1 MLTHL
6 HWMMDFAGRRERI
19 HTFTPLINKSTMKLA
34 TGVLRPRNIFTPA
47 SSQSA
52 TTLRQP
58 EKTAATNLSMATKPW
73 ELPDS
78 DKSFSSNAA
87 CRLRD
92 KWMEFQGI
100 KNWDGL
106 LDPLDDGLRDEIL
119 RYGEFVEAAYRC
131 FDFDTTSPTYA
142 TCTHPKTSILAA
154 NKKGYKV
161 TKNLH
166 ATCGVQLPEWTDRLP
181 SWVSTQSSWIGY
193 VAVCDDK
200 DEIARLGRRDV
211 VIAYRGTATCME
223 WLENLR
229 ATLACLPG
237 DMAPDMCQSRV
248 QSGFLSL
255 YTSPKNGGGASLQQ
269 SIRDEVTK
277 ILQRYSGE
285 RLSITVTGHSLGAA
299 LATLTAHDITTTFEQ
314 APLVTVVSFGGPRV
328 GNKSFRSQLEKRG
341 TKVLRIV
348 NSDDPITKV
357 PGFVVDESSGA
368 TATAISKSG
377 GEQLSRWLRR
387 RVEGT
392 QWVYANIGK
401 ELRLSSKDCPH
412 LSNGGVATCHDLK
425 TYLHLV
431 DSFVSS
437 NCPLRATAKRV
448 SQYIKVEH

>member
-1 MLTHL
+1 
-6 HWMMDFAGRRERI
+6 
-19 HTFTPLINKSTMKLA
+19 MKLA
-34 TGVLRPRNIFTPA
+34 TGVLRPCNMLSA
-47 SSQSA
+47 SSTQSA
-52 TTLRQP
+52 TTLRWP
-58 EKTAATNLSMATKPW
+58 EKTTATKLSMSTKSW
-73 ELPDS
+73 DDS
-78 DKSFSSNAA
+78 GQTLSSSAA
-87 CRLRD
+87 SLRD

-100 KNWDGL
+100 KNWEGL
-106 LDPLDDGLRDEIL
+106 LDPLDDDLRDEIL

-142 TCTHPKTSILAA
+142 TCTCPRASILDPCAA
-154 NKKGYKV
+154 TNKGYRV
-161 TKNLH
+161 TSDLH
-166 ATCGVQLPEWTDRLP
+166 ATCGVQLPDWTERLP

-193 VAVCDDK
+193 VAVCEDE

-211 VIAYRGTATCME
+211 VVAYRGTATCME

-229 ATLACLPG
+229 ATLTCLPD
-237 DMAPDMCQSRV
+237 DMAPDRCRSMV

-255 YTSPKNGGGASLQQ
+255 YTSSTDRGVSLQD
-269 SIRDEVTK
+269 SVRGEIKK
-277 ILQRYSGE
+277 ILHAYRGE

-328 GNKSFRSQLEKRG
+328 GNKSFRSQLEKSG

-357 PGFVVDESSGA
+357 PGFVIDEEKKAKMSENGGLKKETRLSSWVQ
-368 TATAISKSG
+368 KC
-377 GEQLSRWLRR
+377 
-387 RVEGT
+387 VEDT
-392 QWVYANIGK
+392 QWVYAEIGK

-412 LSNGGVATCHDLK
+412 LCNGGVATCHDLK

-448 SQYIKVEH
+448 LNKTEVLA